1 MRLWKQLINI
11 DRRIDQF
18 SRVIS
23 PPTLRMIVVEEGKGE
38 ELPEKGT
45 LSEWDLL
52 LRIEAKA

>member
-1 MRLWKQLINI
+1 MSLWKQLINI